1 MSTDIARQAKDALVR
16 QFPKPGPV
24 PAAPR
29 PPDLPV
35 DVFGP
40 WQAWIDTAA
49 KAASAPPDYVA
60 FALLT
65 SAAAL
70 IGNARTILPDPERSG
85 WAEPVALWCAI
96 VGPPSSG
103 KTPALAPFEA
113 ELDRIE
119 KEVRAN
125 HEGVLAEHQT
135 RCDIADQVKRAWQ
148 DEVRKAAKTGNDRP
162 EKPDDAEPPEPVK
175 VPRLLVR
182 DATIEKMAVILNAS
196 PKGLLQW
203 RDELAGW
210 FNAMERYSGTSNRPH
225 WLEMYNG
232 KRIVVD
238 RVKHEEPIEVETALV
253 SILGGIQP
261 DKLSD
266 LVAGSVDDGLFA
278 RFIYCAS
285 DIPPLRRA
293 FEPVDEAR
301 LRKAFSRLHGLNLG
315 DQEGV
320 LAPLPLG
327 FSPDSAETFFRF
339 RQHVRDLAGETSGL
353 LAGWIGKAPGLVA
366 RLAGVLSF
374 LDWADCDAVEPPETI
389 SEETAARAI
398 RLWQDYLLP
407 MARLVL
413 QSRGSPIDRAAD
425 EIMRQ
430 TRRKGLRTI
439 NARQV
444 RREWGIAGLADK
456 TVEAAVWSLLVDDG
470 LMRRIPKS
478 GPGRKARDYEIIEQG
493 PDDAWDL

>member
-1 MSTDIARQAKDALVR
+1 
-16 QFPKPGPV
+16 
-24 PAAPR
+24 
-29 PPDLPV
+29 
-35 DVFGP
+35 
-40 WQAWIDTAA
+40 
-49 KAASAPPDYVA
+49 VA

-119 KEVRAN
+119 KAVRAD
-125 HEGVLAEHQT
+125 HEGAVAEHQT

-148 DEVRKAAKTGNDRP
+148 DEVRKAAKNGKDRP
-162 EKPDDAEPPEPVK
+162 DKPADAEPPEPVK
-175 VPRLLVR
+175 VPRLIVR
-182 DATIEKMAVILNAS
+182 DATIERMAVILNAS

-238 RVKHEEPIEVETALV
+238 RIKHDEPIEVDAALV

-261 DKLSD
+261 DRLSE
-266 LVAGSVDDGLFA
+266 LVPSSVDDGLFA
-278 RFIYCAS
+278 RFIFCAP
-285 DIPPLRRA
+285 DVPPLRRA
-293 FEPVDEAR
+293 SEPVDQAR
-301 LRKAFSRLHGLNLG
+301 LERAFLRLHGLNL
-315 DQEGV
+315 DEQERV
-320 LAPLPLG
+320 LRPHSVG
-327 FSPDSAETFFRF
+327 FSPDAAETFFHF
-339 RQHVRDLAGETSGL
+339 RQQVRDLAGKTSGL

-366 RLAGVLSF
+366 RLAGVF
-374 LDWADCDAVEPPETI
+374 KHLDWADGGAADPPETI
-389 SEETAARAI
+389 EMESVERAI

-407 MARLVL
+407 MARSVL
-413 QSRGSPIDRAAD
+413 KAPGSQADRAAD
-425 EIMRQ
+425 EILKQ
-430 TRRKGLRTI
+430 ARRKGLSTV

-444 RREWGIAGLADK
+444 RREWGIAGLTDK
-456 TVEAAVWSLLVDDG
+456 SVEAAAWSQLLEDG
-470 LMRRIPKS
+470 LVQLVAKS
-478 GPGRKARDYEIIEQG
+478 GPGRKARDFEIIEQG
-493 PDDAWDL
+493 PDDA